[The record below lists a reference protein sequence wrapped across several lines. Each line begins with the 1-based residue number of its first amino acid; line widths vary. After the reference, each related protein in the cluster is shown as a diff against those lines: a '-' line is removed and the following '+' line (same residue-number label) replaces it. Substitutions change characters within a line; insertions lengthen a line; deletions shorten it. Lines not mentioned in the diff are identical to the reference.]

1 MIDVDDVDHHDDDD
15 DGDNLDNNNNNNNII
30 MLYMMMMIFILIG
43 IKLAAEFI
51 NSQSKQLGEVD
62 PLRLALQS
70 KAHRDVIH
78 VIDENGI
85 TIGLKKNPFYSS
97 SNGSINNVDNYSN
110 GNGVGGT
117 NSGSNSGVV
126 IDFDN
131 NDLDGSRK
139 DNGLKIKTVR
149 IDRDVDDD
157 HGDDIED
164 LMAIDDDGGFISS
177 ESMSSSSNKMN
188 NNDKI
193 RNNRSKSQVRGR
205 DDGVVRKGGGS
216 KVETT
221 TAAAAAVTVDFDSN
235 GSSDAASDVDLI
247 SSHSNDSPPPPPSSS
262 FSPLMTRD
270 LELSLSSVPLSLLP
284 IVPTLSIPSSSSSSS
299 SSIPMT
305 KNPMLNNKTITS
317 ILSMRDHYNNDDDI
331 IDGFYDNLNRDN
343 NYNSNNEVQREKKL
357 FKSHYQHDVEN
368 LQLLMSQMT
377 NQSSSSSLHH
387 KNINPIRWIKDK
399 ASSALVRKQQH
410 HHHQQH
416 QDNTTKTQRRK
427 SFSGGDIGQYDDDDD
442 DDDDGGGGGS
452 SSGIGAKGNTKIS
465 SDSSGNRATRNK
477 YTTRA
482 TTFINPDRTATVIGR
497 EKTNGG
503 GVDMDINNITIPA
516 AKGSVRS
523 NSIVN
528 NQL

>member
-1 MIDVDDVDHHDDDD
+1 MI
-15 DGDNLDNNNNNNNII
+15 LII
-30 MLYMMMMIFILIG
+30 IG

-97 SNGSINNVDNYSN
+97 SNGSSNNVDNNSN
-110 GNGVGGT
+110 GGGGGSVDGIGGT
-117 NSGSNSGVV
+117 RGSSSGVV
-126 IDFDN
+126 IDLDS
-131 NDLDGSRK
+131 NDLDGSIK
-139 DNGLKIKTVR
+139 DNVLITKTVR

-157 HGDDIED
+157 HGDDIDD

-177 ESMSSSSNKMN
+177 ESMSSSSDKMN

-193 RNNRSKSQVRGR
+193 SNYKNKGARDSNNRSKSQVRGK
-205 DDGVVRKGGGS
+205 DGGVVRRGGGG

-221 TAAAAAVTVDFDSN
+221 VAVDFDSN

-247 SSHSNDSPPPPPSSS
+247 SSHSNDSPSPP
-262 FSPLMTRD
+262 FSPLMSRD

-284 IVPTLSIPSSSSSSS
+284 IVPTLSIPPSTSS

-305 KNPMLNNKTITS
+305 KNPMLNNKAITS

-331 IDGFYDNLNRDN
+331 IDGFYDRDN
-343 NYNSNNEVQREKKL
+343 NHNSNDEVQREKNL

-377 NQSSSSSLHH
+377 NQSSSSSSLHH

-399 ASSALVRKQQH
+399 ASSALERKQQH
-410 HHHQQH
+410 HHQQHQH
-416 QDNTTKTQRRK
+416 QDNTKTQRRK
-427 SFSGGDIGQYDDDDD
+427 SFSGGDIGQYDDDY
-442 DDDDGGGGGS
+442 DGGGSSSS

-482 TTFINPDRTATVIGR
+482 TTIINPDRTVVISTDTVIGR

-503 GVDMDINNITIPA
+503 GVDMDIKNITIPA

-523 NSIVN
+523 NSTVN

>member
-1 MIDVDDVDHHDDDD
+1 M
-15 DGDNLDNNNNNNNII
+15 
-30 MLYMMMMIFILIG
+30 MMMMMMIFIIIG

-97 SNGSINNVDNYSN
+97 SSNNGSSNNVDNNN
-110 GNGVGGT
+110 GDGIGGT
-117 NSGSNSGVV
+117 RGSNSGVV

-131 NDLDGSRK
+131 NDFDGGSK
-139 DNGLKIKTVR
+139 DNGLKTKTVR

-164 LMAIDDDGGFISS
+164 LMAIDDDDGGFISS
-177 ESMSSSSNKMN
+177 ESMSSSSDNKMN

-193 RNNRSKSQVRGR
+193 SNNRSKSQVRGR
-205 DDGVVRKGGGS
+205 DSDGVVRRGGGG

-221 TAAAAAVTVDFDSN
+221 TTTAAVTVDFDSN

-247 SSHSNDSPPPPPSSS
+247 SSHSNNDSPIPPSSS
-262 FSPLMTRD
+262 SSFSSPLMTRD

-284 IVPTLSIPSSSSSSS
+284 IVPTLSTSSSS

-305 KNPMLNNKTITS
+305 ENPMLNSKTITS

-331 IDGFYDNLNRDN
+331 IDGFYENLNRDN
-343 NYNSNNEVQREKKL
+343 NHNSNDEVQREKKL

-377 NQSSSSSLHH
+377 NQSSSSSLHN

-399 ASSALVRKQQH
+399 ASSALERKQQH

-416 QDNTTKTQRRK
+416 QDNTFKTQRRK
-427 SFSGGDIGQYDDDDD
+427 SFSGGDIGQYN
-442 DDDDGGGGGS
+442 DDDGGGGGSS

-465 SDSSGNRATRNK
+465 SNNSGNRATRNR

-482 TTFINPDRTATVIGR
+482 TTIINPDRTATLIGR

-503 GVDMDINNITIPA
+503 GVDTDINNITIPA

-523 NSIVN
+523 NSTVN

>member
-1 MIDVDDVDHHDDDD
+1 
-15 DGDNLDNNNNNNNII
+15 
-30 MLYMMMMIFILIG
+30 MMMMIMIFIIIG

-97 SNGSINNVDNYSN
+97 SSNNGSSNNVDNN
-110 GNGVGGT
+110 NGVDGNGVDGIGGT
-117 NSGSNSGVV
+117 RGSNSGVV

-131 NDLDGSRK
+131 NDFDGRSK
-139 DNGLKIKTVR
+139 ENGLKTKIVR

-164 LMAIDDDGGFISS
+164 LMAIDDDDGGFISS
-177 ESMSSSSNKMN
+177 ELMSSSSDTKMN

-193 RNNRSKSQVRGR
+193 SNNRSKSQIRGR
-205 DDGVVRKGGGS
+205 DSDGVVRRRGGGGGG

-221 TAAAAAVTVDFDSN
+221 TTAVVTVDFDSN

-247 SSHSNDSPPPPPSSS
+247 SSHSNDSPIPPSSS
-262 FSPLMTRD
+262 SSFSSPLMTRD

-284 IVPTLSIPSSSSSSS
+284 IVPTLSISSSSS

-305 KNPMLNNKTITS
+305 ENPMLNSKTITS

-331 IDGFYDNLNRDN
+331 IDGFYENLNRDN
-343 NYNSNNEVQREKKL
+343 NHNSNDEVQREKKL

-399 ASSALVRKQQH
+399 ASSALERKQQH

-416 QDNTTKTQRRK
+416 QDNTSKAQRRK
-427 SFSGGDIGQYDDDDD
+427 SFSGGDIGQYNDY
-442 DDDDGGGGGS
+442 DGGGGSSS

-465 SDSSGNRATRNK
+465 SNNSGNRATRNR

-482 TTFINPDRTATVIGR
+482 TTIINPDRTTTVIGR

-516 AKGSVRS
+516 VKGSVRS
-523 NSIVN
+523 NSTVN

>member
-1 MIDVDDVDHHDDDD
+1 MMMMVMMV
-15 DGDNLDNNNNNNNII
+15 
-30 MLYMMMMIFILIG
+30 MMMMMIFIIIG

-97 SNGSINNVDNYSN
+97 SSNNGSSNNVDNN
-110 GNGVGGT
+110 NGVDGNGVDGIGGT
-117 NSGSNSGVV
+117 RGSNSGVV

-131 NDLDGSRK
+131 NDFDGRSK
-139 DNGLKIKTVR
+139 ENGLKTKIVR

-164 LMAIDDDGGFISS
+164 LMAIDDDDGGFISS
-177 ESMSSSSNKMN
+177 ESMSSSSDKMN
-188 NNDKI
+188 HNDKI
-193 RNNRSKSQVRGR
+193 SNNRSKSQVRGR
-205 DDGVVRKGGGS
+205 DSDGVVRRGGGG

-221 TAAAAAVTVDFDSN
+221 AAPVTVDFDSN

-247 SSHSNDSPPPPPSSS
+247 SSHSNDSPIPPSSS
-262 FSPLMTRD
+262 SSFSSPLMTRD

-284 IVPTLSIPSSSSSSS
+284 IVPTLSISSSSS

-305 KNPMLNNKTITS
+305 ENPMLNSKTITS

-331 IDGFYDNLNRDN
+331 IDGFYENLNRDN
-343 NYNSNNEVQREKKL
+343 NHNSNDEVQREKKL

-377 NQSSSSSLHH
+377 NQSSSSSSLHH

-399 ASSALVRKQQH
+399 ASSALERKQQH

-427 SFSGGDIGQYDDDDD
+427 SFSGGDIGQYNDDD
-442 DDDDGGGGGS
+442 GGGS

-465 SDSSGNRATRNK
+465 SNNSGNRATRNR

-482 TTFINPDRTATVIGR
+482 TTIINPTTLIGR

-523 NSIVN
+523 NSTVN